1 MGLSPLRP
9 TCVVIIG
16 AKLPASIPAP
26 VAAADSAAPAI
37 SVRVAN
43 PGGVLWHERAVDRQS
58 LALVSVATPQPDFQ
72 KEPPD
77 LERVD
82 RILRKLGPVWRRVP
96 DWRLAWLIGNLVPT
110 GPNASDAEVEL
121 ELDRLLELTL
131 E

>member
-16 AKLPASIPAP
+16 AKLLSSIPLP

-43 PGGVLWHERAVDRQS
+43 PGGVLWHERGVDRQG
-58 LALVSVATPQPDFQ
+58 LALVSVATPQPDSQ
-72 KEPPD
+72 KELAD
-77 LERVD
+77 LERVE
-82 RILRKLGPVWRRVP
+82 RILRKLGPVWHRIP
-96 DWRLAWLIGNLVPT
+96 DWRLARLIVNLVPA
-110 GPNASDAEVEL
+110 GPNASDAEIEL
-121 ELDRLLELTL
+121 ELDRLRDLTL

>member
-1 MGLSPLRP
+1 MS
-9 TCVVIIG
+9 V
-16 AKLPASIPAP
+16 
-26 VAAADSAAPAI
+26 SA
-37 SVRVAN
+37 
-43 PGGVLWHERAVDRQS
+43 
-58 LALVSVATPQPDFQ
+58 PQPDFQ